1 MRYILHFINPCSLLI
16 SKKWKH
22 KVKGSIMR
30 RLNRKQTLKVVREL
44 DAFAKVPED
53 YQEAS
58 AGGGTVALLTFSL
71 IAVLVVSEVR
81 FFLKSR
87 MKYQY
92 DVDADLNSKLQINAD
107 LTVAMHCAHLGAD
120 VVDISGDVAINYDNS
135 MQTDPVYF
143 AMSEEENEWHNTI
156 RKIREAVAEEQAI
169 QEVMLK
175 AGYQGLTHDRPVP
188 TKLEKPF
195 DACRIHGSITVNK
208 VAGNFHVTI
217 GQNIPFN
224 RGHAHISMIGKGVAQ
239 NFSHRI
245 DHLSFGVPGTGVINP
260 LDGDSKI
267 SNDSN
272 MIYQYFLQ
280 VVPTKINTYR
290 TKLNTYQYAVTEQER
305 PIDHS
310 AGSHGITG
318 IFFKYE
324 LASLVISIDEY
335 HDPYWQLLIRL
346 CGIIGGVFATS
357 GLFHLC
363 LSSLYEIICC
373 RLKKPKAPDDGGPVP
388 VHQLPLTPAPSPPG
402 ITLPAP
408 Q

>member
-1 MRYILHFINPCSLLI
+1 
-16 SKKWKH
+16 
-22 KVKGSIMR
+22 MR
-30 RLNRKQTLKVVREL
+30 RLNRKQTLKVVKEL
-44 DAFAKVPED
+44 DAFTKVPED
-53 YQEAS
+53 YQQAS
-58 AGGGTVALLTFSL
+58 ASGGTVALLTFSL

-81 FFLKSR
+81 YFLKSR

-107 LTVAMHCAHLGAD
+107 LTVAMHCGHLGAD
-120 VVDISGDVAINYDNS
+120 VVDISGDAAINYDNT
-135 MQTDPVYF
+135 MKTDPVYF
-143 AMSEEENEWHNTI
+143 AMSPEENDWHSTI
-156 RKIREAVAEEQAI
+156 RKLREAVAEEQAL
-169 QEVMLK
+169 QEVMFQK
-175 AGYQGLTHDRPVP
+175 GYEGLSHVRPAP
-188 TKLEKPF
+188 TRLEKPF

-224 RGHAHISMIGKGVAQ
+224 RGHAHISIIGQGVSQ

-245 DHLSFGVPGTGVINP
+245 DHFSFGVPGTGVINP

-290 TKLNTYQYAVTEQER
+290 TKLDTYQYAVTEQER
-305 PIDHS
+305 SIDHS
-310 AGSHGITG
+310 AGSHGVSG

-324 LASLVISIDEY
+324 IASLVISIDEY
-335 HDPYWQLLIRL
+335 HDPYWQLLVRL
-346 CGIIGGVFATS
+346 CGIVGGVFATS
-357 GLFHLC
+357 GLIHLC
-363 LSSLYEIICC
+363 FSSLYDVLCC
-373 RLKKPKAPDDGGPVP
+373 RLKKIKPSDDAGPVP
-388 VHQLPLTPAPSPPG
+388 IHQLPLNPASAPPG
-402 ITLPAP
+402 INLPAP